1 MRLPIVATAL
11 LLAIVAPNALAA
23 QPTESTPD
31 PKVDS
36 TTPPPV
42 APGTCID
49 RNRDR
54 KCDKPEEKGE
64 RRLREAGEIAAPI
77 AKSRVS
83 RRKGGTRGAPSNVGG
98 WRKP

>member
-1 MRLPIVATAL
+1 MRFPILATAL
-11 LLAIVAPNALAA
+11 LLAATPLAA
-23 QPTESTPD
+23 QERDPKPD

-36 TTPPPV
+36 TTPPA
-42 APGTCID
+42 APGTCVD

-54 KCDKPEEKGE
+54 KCDRPEKKGD
-64 RRLREAGEIAAPI
+64 RIAREAGEVAAPI
-77 AKSRVS
+77 AKSRIS